1 MNQNSKLFQTL
12 SIVFLISIGCTS
24 TNDSDLE
31 AKLEKILDNQK
42 VILSRLDKLEKSQR
56 DLALKV
62 NTPAKP
68 SQANNRPKVDPN
80 KVYDIPIGN
89 SMVLGNPAAKV
100 TIMEWMDF
108 Q

>member
-1 MNQNSKLFQTL
+1 MNQNSKLLQTL
-12 SIVFLISIGCTS
+12 SIVFLFSIGCAS
-24 TNDSDLE
+24 TNDLDLE
-31 AKLEKILDNQK
+31 AKLEKILDNQR
-42 VILSRLDKLEKSQR
+42 VMISRLDELEKSQK

-62 NTPAKP
+62 NSPAKP

-80 KVYDIPIGN
+80 KVYEIPIGN
-89 SMVLGNPAAKV
+89 SIVLGNPKADV